1 MERVAEA
8 TRAGLSA
15 SAIADYAGIGRST
28 FFEWMRRGR
37 EAGEALDAG
46 VSIEASERPFLDFVD
61 EFRRV
66 QATTEVE
73 ALAVIGRA
81 ADSGNWRAAAW
92 YLERAHPDKWG
103 PPHRRHPPPEPTP
116 VVNIEELE
124 RKIARF
130 LRTDTT
136 ESGAA

>member
-46 VSIEASERPFLDFVD
+46 LSIESSEHPFLDFVD

-81 ADSGNWRAAAW
+81 ADGGNWRAAAW

-103 PPHRRHPPPEPTP
+103 PPHRRQPPPEPIP
-116 VVNIEELE
+116 VVDIDALE

-130 LRTDTT
+130 LGTDTT
-136 ESGAA
+136 EQGAA